1 MNHRVLELLKTP
13 KNIQSEDLHLL
24 KEEIN
29 SFPYIQNIR
38 ALYLYG
44 VHLYDKDNYQKVLST
59 TAAYTTDKKILYQL
73 INGKIQQKPKPEIKQ
88 ETVKEKII
96 PAENP
101 LKILYQTKAGSFPL
115 KREENPVAESQQQI
129 VEKTVP
135 KILTSEEENRILPP
149 PREEIKH
156 LYVNGERN
164 RILFEGEENF
174 LEDNTFETI
183 DLESTLESGS
193 IVTQKAEKKEE
204 PVSEEKPAENIPAV
218 EESEE
223 FIPETTVEEENLNT
237 KPEQEE
243 IPDNSESESS
253 EQEAASAIQVQE
265 EENESTEEQSDHILD
280 KAENSEEKPS
290 EEMSEFTTETI
301 VEEENLSNETEK
313 EEISDKSELSFHET
327 EAFLPEVQ
335 VSANEAIEEPKHEKS
350 ESEDSDIIS
359 SEESAEFTPETIID
373 EDQIS
378 SDKEEKTIQND
389 SELSFHGTESFL
401 PEVKIQANTEEKIT
415 EAPQLNLN
423 KHEDEMRRLIE
434 EVEKK
439 MKEKAAAEEHK
450 KEEEPE
456 NIGHDISF
464 AETQSFEVKPI
475 ETQSK
480 EETAKEN
487 PAAENN
493 SEQIEEPKAEITEE
507 KVEIPVKE
515 EAEVKSAWKPM
526 SFDSNLPDSLISKSP
541 EVPQPKT
548 EELKTDETVEI
559 QQPEIAEQEQVA
571 EAETESDSDEES
583 IVSEISEE
591 TTEQNTDENVSESSE
606 ENKEEVPVM
615 NVSFFGSGWTIP
627 QPEKEKMTEEPK
639 QESKEEE
646 NTVEIPVEKPAKT
659 AKPNTF
665 DSNVPGFINTWQSW
679 LKIDRTEEKPKEEKT
694 DLKTKVIE
702 TFIENNPRIS
712 QLKEESTFVVKEKGD
727 DISHLMTETLANLY
741 FEQKLYTKAIKAFEI
756 LIKKTP
762 EKKKYYEGKI
772 QEIKDFRTKG

>member
-88 ETVKEKII
+88 EQVKEKNI
-96 PAENP
+96 PSENP
-101 LKILYQTKAGSFPL
+101 LKILYQAKAGGFPL
-115 KREENPVAESQQQI
+115 KREENPIIEPQPEI
-129 VEKTVP
+129 VEEPV
-135 KILTSEEENRILPP
+135 SEIVKPEEARILPA

-174 LEDNTFETI
+174 LEDDTFETI

-204 PVSEEKPAENIPAV
+204 SASEEKPTENIPAV
-218 EESEE
+218 KENEE
-223 FIPETTVEEENLNT
+223 FIPETTVEEENVNSEA
-237 KPEQEE
+237 EQEE
-243 IPDNSESESS
+243 TSDNSESESFKEETVS
-253 EQEAASAIQVQE
+253 EIQIHE
-265 EENESTEEQSDHILD
+265 EENKSTEEQSDQISD
-280 KAENSEEKPS
+280 EAESEELKP
-290 EEMSEFTTETI
+290 EEEISEFTPETI
-301 VEEENLSNETEK
+301 VEEENLNAETEK
-313 EEISDKSELSFHET
+313 EEVEDLSELSFHET

-335 VSANEAIEEPKHEKS
+335 VSANESVEEPKNESS
-350 ESEDSDIIS
+350 ESENSEIIS

-373 EDQIS
+373 EDEIS
-378 SDKEEKTIQND
+378 SEKEEKVVQND
-389 SELSFHGTESFL
+389 AELSFHGTESFL

-434 EVEKK
+434 EVEKQ
-439 MKEKAAAEEHK
+439 MKEKASAEEHK

-464 AETQSFEVKPI
+464 AETQSFEVKPVET
-475 ETQSK
+475 ETQ
-480 EETAKEN
+480 EEIRTEN
-487 PAAENN
+487 PVAENS
-493 SEQIEEPKAEITEE
+493 SEQTEEPKAEVSEE
-507 KVEIPVKE
+507 KEEVPAKEE
-515 EAEVKSAWKPM
+515 EAEVQSAWKPM

-541 EVPQPKT
+541 EVVQPKT
-548 EELKTDETVEI
+548 EEQKADEAAEI
-559 QQPEIAEQEQVA
+559 LQSEIAEQKQTA

-591 TTEQNTDENVSESSE
+591 TTGQNTDEDVSENSE

-639 QESKEEE
+639 QESKEEK
-646 NTVEIPVEKPAKT
+646 TVEIPVEKPAKT
-659 AKPNTF
+659 AKPNVF

-679 LKIDRTEEKPKEEKT
+679 LKIDRTEEKPKEEKP